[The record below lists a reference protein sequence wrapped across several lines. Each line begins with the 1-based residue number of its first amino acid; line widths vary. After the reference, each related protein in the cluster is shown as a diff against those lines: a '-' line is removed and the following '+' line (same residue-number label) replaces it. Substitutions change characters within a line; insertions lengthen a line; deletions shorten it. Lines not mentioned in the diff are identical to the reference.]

1 MHQSII
7 IAVFLA
13 AILVTSALTSL
24 PFFVVDAKATA
35 NDKSDITHKDVN
47 TDKQNKLDEEYD
59 EEYDYEKS
67 SYGQDNVDLQCEEC
81 IKYGLDLLNQG
92 QVSNF
97 VNILA
102 KYINFINWGGGVDC
116 TLLDAPINP
125 PDNKLAGVECL
136 PIASSNTKKQDL
148 AQTLELGQQ
157 LVLAIP
163 SIAARDNTDIPKAF
177 ETFATGFEVAI
188 SRSCANE
195 GGAQLCRAAEDLLE
209 CLGEKIGLVPE
220 EDEDIT
226 HNVSI
231 SNKNVLSSQLEQEPS
246 QKQKQ
251 KQQQEQQ

>member
-1 MHQSII
+1 MHQSKII
-7 IAVFLA
+7 TLFLA
-13 AILVTSALTSL
+13 AILFTSALTSL

-35 NDKSDITHKDVN
+35 NDKSEITQKDMN
-47 TDKQNKLDEEYD
+47 TD
-59 EEYDYEKS
+59 
-67 SYGQDNVDLQCEEC
+67 GQDNVDLQCEEC
-81 IKYGLDLLNQG
+81 IKYGLDILNQEG

-97 VNILA
+97 VNTLA

-116 TLLDAPINP
+116 TLLNAPENP

-136 PIASSNTKKQDL
+136 STTASDTKKQDL

-163 SIAARDNTDIPKAF
+163 SIAARDNTDIATAF

-195 GGAQLCRAAEDLLE
+195 GGAQLCKAAEGLLE
-209 CLGEKIGLVPE
+209 CLEEKIGLVPE
-220 EDEDIT
+220 EDIT

-231 SNKNVLSSQLEQEPS
+231 SNKNILSSQLEQESS
-246 QKQKQ
+246 QK
-251 KQQQEQQ
+251 